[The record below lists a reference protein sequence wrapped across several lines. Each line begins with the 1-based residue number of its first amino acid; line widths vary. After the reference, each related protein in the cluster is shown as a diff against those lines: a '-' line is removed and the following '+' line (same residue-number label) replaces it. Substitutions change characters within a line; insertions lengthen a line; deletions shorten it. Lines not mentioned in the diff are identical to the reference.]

1 MYALPRNVDQ
11 KPASFRL
18 PPQIALEGSISPPL
32 HTPVYMD
39 IYTFLERYRCRP
51 SIQVVTDFV
60 AAHTVAYDTPNWRQL
75 TRPNSTKILANYLEN
90 YLHKNSCP
98 LWSMTLRRQK
108 LYKTHTFIYCG
119 EEEFTLFQMQKKLE
133 FRIEVGRRALRH
145 AEHAVRRVGTRGFR
159 FILIYFQFYFH
170 VFKVYFPEL

>member
-75 TRPNSTKILANYLEN
+75 TRHNSTKILANYLEN
-90 YLHKNSCP
+90 YLHKNRCP
-98 LWSMTLRRQK
+98 LSSIKNWRQK

-119 EEEFTLFQMQKKLE
+119 KEEFTLFQMQKELE

-145 AEHAVRRVGTRGFR
+145 AEHAIRRVGTRGIPFYLNL
-159 FILIYFQFYFH
+159 FSILFSCF
-170 VFKVYFPEL
+170 